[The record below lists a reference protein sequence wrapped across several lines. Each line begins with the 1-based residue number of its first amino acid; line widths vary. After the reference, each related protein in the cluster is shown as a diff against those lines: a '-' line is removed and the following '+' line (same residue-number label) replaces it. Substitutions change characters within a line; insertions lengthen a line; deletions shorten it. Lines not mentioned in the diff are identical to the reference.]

1 MKSGTFGTSHTVRKR
16 KQRRQ
21 QQRQAQTHGIFGVA
35 AILIGSLIVTAALV
49 AIIGVVAFVGV
60 YTFYARDLPPPSE
73 IVKVRDQ
80 FETTLIY
87 DRSGQTVLY
96 QVLDPS
102 GDRQYLAFKDI
113 SPDLIKATIA
123 IEDRSF
129 YENPG
134 FDVRGI
140 LRAVWL
146 ALQEDAVQGGS
157 TITQQLVKNTLI
169 PPEERAQITQAR
181 KIKEI
186 ILAAEISRL
195 YSKDQI
201 LEWYLNTNF
210 YGNLAYGVG
219 TAARVYFG
227 KSARELTLGEAAMLA
242 AIPQN
247 PQLNPLDAPTAARQR
262 QIVVL
267 ESMVIGGFI
276 TAEQAEQAAAQP
288 IITQPLAERFGI
300 VAPHF
305 SIFARSQ
312 AETLLNA
319 QGLDGARLVLGG
331 GLRIYTTLDLDLHF
345 QAECVMRT
353 HIGRISGGDPS
364 LVPNTGEGKTCLAA
378 QYLPTPPNLRLN
390 TPRNVTNAASVII
403 RPQTGEILAMIGSL
417 DYYNGGIQ
425 GSFNV
430 AAQGLR
436 QPGSAFKPFVYMAAF
451 ASPETRYTPAT
462 MLLDVPTTF
471 NQDGVSYTPRNE
483 DGQFRGVVTVREAL
497 ANSYNVPTVRA
508 LSETTIGQVIR
519 TARQLGLNTLTRPL
533 DEYGLALALGSGEVT
548 LLDLTYAYTPFA
560 TLGTM
565 AGTPIANPRMG
576 FRALDPVA
584 ILRIEDRSGRVLW
597 QFDERGSAFG
607 RQSVLQDSLAY
618 LITDILADNEA
629 RLPAF
634 GVGNALQLSRPAAVK
649 TGTTNDVR
657 DAWTIGYTPD
667 LVTGVWVGNNNNT
680 PLGDDLGGATAAAP
694 IWHAMMEYAHRRDGL
709 PPRRWEAPN
718 GIVEATVCQRS
729 GLLPT
734 PDCPKMKEIFYAEG
748 AFSTVPTQ
756 IDTYW
761 RRYRI
766 NARNGLRATAETPPE
781 LIAERVYFEY
791 PPEAQLWARQTG
803 QPLPP
808 TEYDSAR
815 TARLSTLDGNLT
827 APQSLA
833 RLRGVVEVRAR
844 LPQGKIIGYQLEYGE
859 GISPERWFAIP
870 VEDMALRGEDV
881 RLARWDT
888 GALDGLYT
896 LRLGMV
902 LDDQRF
908 QVHTVQVAIDNQP
921 PSVQWLSPVP
931 NDAISASA
939 GVVQLALSATDNV
952 EVGYVEFFWNGTPIA
967 RVERAPYVTQWR
979 ITKLG
984 AQLFHAVV
992 HDVAGNT
999 RRSETVEVL
1008 IIE

>member
-1 MKSGTFGTSHTVRKR
+1 MARLGQAYTVHKRRARRKQSQQAQARGLIGTF
-16 KQRRQ
+16 
-21 QQRQAQTHGIFGVA
+21 ALLIGIALSAVLLTAISGVA
-35 AILIGSLIVTAALV
+35 AFIGL
-49 AIIGVVAFVGV
+49 
-60 YTFYARDLPPPSE
+60 YNFYARDLPPPSE
-73 IVKVRDQ
+73 IVKVREQ

-87 DRSGQTVLY
+87 DRSGKTVLY

-102 GDRQYLAFKDI
+102 GDRQYVPI
-113 SPDLIKATIA
+113 SQIAPELIQATIA

-129 YENPG
+129 YTNPG

-140 LRAVWL
+140 LRALWL
-146 ALQEDAVQGGS
+146 TMQGDVVQGGS

-169 PPEERAQITQAR
+169 APEERAQLSQAR

-219 TAARVYFG
+219 AAARVYFG
-227 KSARELTLGEAAMLA
+227 KAARDLTLGEAAMLA

-247 PQLNPLDAPTAARQR
+247 PQLNPLDAPLAARQR

-267 ESMVIGGFI
+267 ESMVAAGFI
-276 TAEQAEQAAAQP
+276 TPQQAEQAAAQP
-288 IITQPLAERFGI
+288 IITQPLTERFGI

-305 SIFARSQ
+305 AIFARAQ
-312 AETLLNA
+312 AERLLDA

-331 GLRIYTTLDLDLHF
+331 GLRIYTTLDLDLYF
-345 QAECVMRT
+345 QAECAMRA
-353 HIGRISGGDPS
+353 HVERLRGGDPNAA
-364 LVPNTGEGKTCLAA
+364 PNSGEGKACLAA
-378 QYLPTPPNLRLN
+378 QYLPVPPNLRLN

-403 RPQTGEILAMIGSL
+403 RPQTGEILAMVGSL
-417 DYYNGGIQ
+417 DYYNSRIQ

-436 QPGSAFKPFVYMAAF
+436 QPGSAFKPFVYVAAF
-451 ASPETRYTPAT
+451 ASPEARFTPAT

-471 NQDGVSYTPRNE
+471 NQDGVPYTPRND
-483 DGQFRGVVTVREAL
+483 DGQFRGVVSVREAL

-508 LSETTIGQVIR
+508 LSAVTIGQVIR
-519 TARQLGLNTLTRPL
+519 IARQLGLNTLNRPL
-533 DEYGLALALGSGEVT
+533 DEYGLSLALGSAEVT

-560 TLGTM
+560 TLGVM
-565 AGTPIANPRMG
+565 AGTPVQNPRLG
-576 FRALDPVA
+576 YRALDPVA
-584 ILRIEDRSGRVLW
+584 ILRIEDRSGRILW
-597 QFDERGSAFG
+597 QLDERSTTFG
-607 RQSVLQDSLAY
+607 RQSVLQDALAY
-618 LITDILADNEA
+618 LITHILSDERA

-634 GVGNALQLSRPAAVK
+634 GEGNALQLSRPAAAK

-657 DAWTIGYTPD
+657 DAWTVGYTPD
-667 LVTGVWVGNNNNT
+667 LVMGVWVGNNDNT
-680 PLGDDLGGATAAAP
+680 PLGEDLSGATAAAP
-694 IWHAMMEYAHRRDGL
+694 IWHAVMEYAHRRDNL
-709 PPRRWEAPN
+709 PPRGWQAPST
-718 GIVEATVCQRS
+718 IVEATVCQRS

-734 PDCPKMKEIFYAEG
+734 PDCPKVKEIFYAEG
-748 AFSTVPTQ
+748 DFSTVPTQ
-756 IDTYW
+756 VDTYW

-781 LIAERVYFEY
+781 LIVERIYFEY

-815 TARLSTLDGNLT
+815 TARLSLLAGNLS
-827 APQSLA
+827 APQSLE
-833 RLRGVVEVRAR
+833 RVRGTVEVRGR
-844 LPQGKIIGYQLEYGE
+844 LPKERIVAYQLEYGQ

-870 VEDMALRGEDV
+870 LEEATRRGEDV
-881 RLARWDT
+881 RLALWDT
-888 GALDGLYT
+888 RALDGLYT
-896 LRLGMV
+896 LRLSMV
-902 LDDQRF
+902 LDDQSL
-908 QVHTVQVAIDNQP
+908 QTHTVQVTVDNQA
-921 PSVQWLSPVP
+921 PSLQWIAPLP
-931 NDAISASA
+931 NDAISASKGA
-939 GVVQLALSATDNV
+939 LQLMLSATDNV
-952 EVGYVEFFWNGTPIA
+952 EIAYVEFFWNGTPIA
-967 RVERAPYVTQWR
+967 RIERAPYMTEWR

-992 HDVAGNT
+992 HDAAGNT
-999 RRSETVEVL
+999 HRSETIEVL
-1008 IIE
+1008 IVE

>member
-1 MKSGTFGTSHTVRKR
+1 MARLGQAYTVHKRRARRKQSQQAQARGLIGTF
-16 KQRRQ
+16 
-21 QQRQAQTHGIFGVA
+21 ALLIGIALSAVLLTAISGVA
-35 AILIGSLIVTAALV
+35 AFIGL
-49 AIIGVVAFVGV
+49 
-60 YTFYARDLPPPSE
+60 YNFYARDLPPPSE
-73 IVKVRDQ
+73 IVKVREQ

-87 DRSGQTVLY
+87 DRSGKTVLY

-102 GDRQYLAFKDI
+102 GDRQYVPI
-113 SPDLIKATIA
+113 SQIAPELIQATIA

-129 YENPG
+129 YTNPG

-140 LRAVWL
+140 LRALWL
-146 ALQEDAVQGGS
+146 TMQGDVVQGGS

-169 PPEERAQITQAR
+169 APEERAQLSQAR

-219 TAARVYFG
+219 AAARVYFG
-227 KSARELTLGEAAMLA
+227 KAARDLTLGEAAMLA

-247 PQLNPLDAPTAARQR
+247 PQLNPLDAPLAARQR

-267 ESMVIGGFI
+267 ESMVAAGFI
-276 TAEQAEQAAAQP
+276 TPQQAEQAAAQP
-288 IITQPLAERFGI
+288 IITQPLTERFGI

-305 SIFARSQ
+305 AIFARAQ
-312 AETLLNA
+312 AERLLDA

-331 GLRIYTTLDLDLHF
+331 GLRIYTTLDLDLYF
-345 QAECVMRT
+345 QAECAMRA
-353 HIGRISGGDPS
+353 HVERLRGGDPNAA
-364 LVPNTGEGKTCLAA
+364 PNSGEGKACLAA
-378 QYLPTPPNLRLN
+378 QYLPVPPNLRLN

-403 RPQTGEILAMIGSL
+403 RPQTGEILAMVGSL
-417 DYYNGGIQ
+417 DYYNSRIQ

-436 QPGSAFKPFVYMAAF
+436 QPGSAFKPFVYVAAF
-451 ASPETRYTPAT
+451 ASPEARFTPAT

-471 NQDGVSYTPRNE
+471 NQDGVPYTPRND
-483 DGQFRGVVTVREAL
+483 DGQFRGVVSVREAL

-508 LSETTIGQVIR
+508 LSAVTIGQVIR
-519 TARQLGLNTLTRPL
+519 IARQLGLNTLNRPL
-533 DEYGLALALGSGEVT
+533 DEYGLSLALGSAEVT

-560 TLGTM
+560 TLGVM
-565 AGTPIANPRMG
+565 AGTPVQNPRLG
-576 FRALDPVA
+576 YRALDPVA
-584 ILRIEDRSGRVLW
+584 ILRIEDRSGRILW
-597 QFDERGSAFG
+597 QLDERSTTFG
-607 RQSVLQDSLAY
+607 RQSVLQDALAY
-618 LITDILADNEA
+618 LITHILSDERA

-634 GVGNALQLSRPAAVK
+634 GEGNALQLSRPAAAK

-657 DAWTIGYTPD
+657 DAWTVGYTPD
-667 LVTGVWVGNNNNT
+667 LVMGVWVGNNDNT
-680 PLGDDLGGATAAAP
+680 PLGEDLSGATAAAP
-694 IWHAMMEYAHRRDGL
+694 IWHAVMEYAHRRDNL
-709 PPRRWEAPN
+709 PPRGWQAPST
-718 GIVEATVCQRS
+718 IVEATVCQRS

-734 PDCPKMKEIFYAEG
+734 PDCPKVKEIFYAEG
-748 AFSTVPTQ
+748 DFSTVPTQ
-756 IDTYW
+756 VDTYW

-781 LIAERVYFEY
+781 LIVERIYFEY

-815 TARLSTLDGNLT
+815 TARLSLLAGNLN
-827 APQSLA
+827 APQSLE
-833 RLRGVVEVRAR
+833 RVRGTVEVRGR
-844 LPQGKIIGYQLEYGE
+844 LPKERIVAYQLEYGQ

-870 VEDMALRGEDV
+870 LEEATRRGEDV
-881 RLARWDT
+881 RLALWDT
-888 GALDGLYT
+888 RALDGLYT
-896 LRLGMV
+896 LRLSMV
-902 LDDQRF
+902 LDDQSL
-908 QVHTVQVAIDNQP
+908 QTHTVQVTVDNQA
-921 PSVQWLSPVP
+921 PSLQWIAPLP
-931 NDAISASA
+931 NDAISASKGA
-939 GVVQLALSATDNV
+939 LQLMLSATDNV
-952 EVGYVEFFWNGTPIA
+952 EIAYVEFFWNGTPIA
-967 RVERAPYVTQWR
+967 RIERAPYMTEWR

-992 HDVAGNT
+992 HDAAGNT
-999 RRSETVEVL
+999 HRSETIEVL
-1008 IIE
+1008 IVE

>member
-1 MKSGTFGTSHTVRKR
+1 MQRLGVAHTVRKR
-16 KQRRQ
+16 RARRKES
-21 QQRQAQTHGIFGVA
+21 RQGQARSALGILAMVLGGA
-35 AILIGSLIVTAALV
+35 AAALILT
-49 AIIGVVAFVGV
+49 ALGSALTFIGV
-60 YTFYARDLPPPSE
+60 YNFYARDLPPPSE
-73 IVKVRDQ
+73 IVKVREQ

-102 GDRQYLAFKDI
+102 GDRQYVPI
-113 SPDLIKATIA
+113 SQIAPDLINATIA

-134 FDVRGI
+134 FDLRGI
-140 LRAVWL
+140 LRALWL
-146 ALQEDAVQGGS
+146 ALQGDVVQGGS

-169 PPEERAQITQAR
+169 APEERTQLSQAR

-227 KSARELTLGEAAMLA
+227 KAARDLTLGEAAMLA

-247 PQLNPLDAPTAARQR
+247 PQLNPLDAPLAARQR

-267 ESMVIGGFI
+267 ESMVAAGFI

-288 IITQPLAERFGI
+288 IITQPLTERFGI

-305 SIFARSQ
+305 AIFARAQ
-312 AETLLNA
+312 AERLLNA

-331 GLRIYTTLDLDLHF
+331 GLRIYTTLDLDLYF
-345 QAECVMRT
+345 QAECAMRA
-353 HIGRISGGDPS
+353 HVERIRGGDPNAA
-364 LVPNTGEGKTCLAA
+364 PNSGEGKACLAA
-378 QYLPTPPNLRLN
+378 QYLPVLPRLRLN

-403 RPQTGEILAMIGSL
+403 RPQTGEILAMVGSL
-417 DYYNGGIQ
+417 DYYNERIQ

-436 QPGSAFKPFVYMAAF
+436 QPGSAFKPFVYVAAF
-451 ASPETRYTPAT
+451 ASPEARFTPAT

-471 NQDGVSYTPRNE
+471 NQDGVPYTPRND
-483 DGQFRGVVTVREAL
+483 DGQFRGVVSVREAL
-497 ANSYNVPTVRA
+497 ANSYNVPTVRT
-508 LSETTIGQVIR
+508 LSAVTIGQVIR
-519 TARQLGLNTLTRPL
+519 IARQLGLNTLNRPL
-533 DEYGLALALGSGEVT
+533 DEYGLALALGSAEVT

-560 TLGTM
+560 TLGVM
-565 AGTPIANPRMG
+565 AGTPVSAPRAG
-576 FRALDPVA
+576 FRALDPIA

-597 QFDERGSAFG
+597 QLDERSTTFG
-607 RQSVLQDSLAY
+607 RQSVLQDALAY
-618 LITDILADNEA
+618 LITHILSDQTA

-634 GVGNALQLSRPAAVK
+634 GEGNALQLSRPAAAK

-667 LVTGVWVGNNNNT
+667 LVMGVWIGNNDNA
-680 PLGDDLGGATAAAP
+680 PLGDDLSGATAAAP
-694 IWHAMMEYAHRRDGL
+694 IWHAVMEYAHRRDNL
-709 PPRRWEAPN
+709 PPRGWQAPST
-718 GIVEATVCQRS
+718 IVEATVCQRS

-734 PDCPKMKEIFYAEG
+734 ADCPKVKELFYVEG
-748 AFSTVPTQ
+748 NVSTLPTQ
-756 IDTYW
+756 TDTYW

-766 NARNGLRATAETPPE
+766 NVRNGLRATAETPPE

-808 TEYDSAR
+808 NEYDTAR
-815 TARLSTLDGNLT
+815 TARLSTLAGNLS

-833 RLRGVVEVRAR
+833 RLRGTVEVRGR
-844 LPQGKIIGYQLEYGE
+844 LPKGKIVGYQLEYGQ

-870 VEDMALRGEDV
+870 LEDAAQRGEDI
-881 RLARWDT
+881 RLAQWDT
-888 GALDGLYT
+888 RALDGLYT
-896 LRLGMV
+896 LRLSMV
-902 LDDQRF
+902 LDDQSL
-908 QVHTVQVAIDNQP
+908 QTHTVQVTVDNQP
-921 PSVQWLSPVP
+921 PSVQWLAPLP
-931 NDAISASA
+931 NDAINANTGA
-939 GVVQLALSATDNV
+939 VQLMLSAADNV
-952 EVGYVEFFWNGTPIA
+952 EVAFVEFFWNGTPIA
-967 RVERAPYVTQWR
+967 RVERAPYMTEWR

-1008 IIE
+1008 IVE